1 MDDWQKRRGRRNL
14 ALALALVV
22 LTVILYT
29 VSFVKTRERED
40 LRHRE
45 DPQAHAGPPSKPA
58 P

>member
-1 MDDWQKRRGRRNL
+1 MDDWRKRRGRRNL
-14 ALALALVV
+14 ALALALVA
-22 LTVILYT
+22 LTVILYA

-45 DPQAHAGPPSKPA
+45 DPQAHAVAPSKAA